1 MAPILDL
8 ILLSIQVLGC
18 LRFCHACACGFGK
31 PQLLRREVE
40 ETGLDCFDGA
50 VDYRIY
56 GIDYVV
62 DEGLGVLVGEEVGWE
77 RRRRTSGV

>member
-1 MAPILDL
+1 M
-8 ILLSIQVLGC
+8 
-18 LRFCHACACGFGK
+18 
-31 PQLLRREVE
+31 RREVE